1 MVTHWS
7 DRVNNEVICHLFSLS
22 TKPST
27 TKNQGRQITQSIKK
41 LIGIKIQLTLVK
53 NADKGEMRDSDT
65 F

>member
-27 TKNQGRQITQSIKK
+27 TKNKGRQITQSIKK

-53 NADKGEMRDSDT
+53 NADRGEMRDSDT